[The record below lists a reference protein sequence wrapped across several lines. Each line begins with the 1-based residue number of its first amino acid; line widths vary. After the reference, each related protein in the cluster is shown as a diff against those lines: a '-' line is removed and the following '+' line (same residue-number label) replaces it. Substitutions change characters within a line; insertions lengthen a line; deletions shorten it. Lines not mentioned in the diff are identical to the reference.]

1 MSGMAQP
8 ESTQALASSRTEGRP
23 WSIYLMFG
31 LFGAQQGML
40 GPLMPFLRAE
50 FGLDLRWTGL
60 HFAAYALG
68 LVLIGVPYRWLERRT
83 SAIGTGRIAIGSIIV
98 ASGFFAVAAGLPMTL
113 PGSVV
118 LGFSGGLVMAV
129 GQAMLGRR
137 YGEQAAAKL
146 VEAHVVAGLCVLG
159 GALLVGGATA
169 IGLSWRTAPLLIS
182 AWALLMFCV
191 PSDIHRTE
199 VRTSPS
205 KAATGASTGNID
217 GLPASR
223 LTRLSLWALVI
234 LGISAEWGVGFWGAE
249 YMKTHVQTSASVAAT
264 LMSLYFAG
272 TVCGRLAS
280 SFALRRVSP
289 LTLLTTVIFSAIAT
303 LLVLSLIQGLAGTAV
318 FTFVLGA
325 CLGNFFPLILGSAMR
340 IAPHASSALSTQAS
354 QAVGVALLLAPFL
367 LGLLS
372 ERIGVEA
379 AFSLLIIYPLLMLP
393 WVPALRGA
401 WAFGGTT
408 APSKE

>member
-1 MSGMAQP
+1 
-8 ESTQALASSRTEGRP
+8 
-23 WSIYLMFG
+23 MFG

-50 FGLDLRWTGL
+50 FSLDLRWTGL

-68 LVLIGVPYRWLERRT
+68 LVLIGVPYRWLERKPPV
-83 SAIGTGRIAIGSIIV
+83 IGTGRIAIGSIVV
-98 ASGFFAVAAGLPMTL
+98 ASGFFAMAAGLPMTL

-146 VEAHVVAGLCVLG
+146 VEAHIVAGLCVLG
-159 GALLVGGATA
+159 GALLVGAATA
-169 IGLSWRTAPLLIS
+169 VGLSWRAAPLLIS

-199 VRTSPS
+199 ARTTP
-205 KAATGASTGNID
+205 ATASTGAPAD
-217 GLPASR
+217 ALPAPR

-280 SFALRRVSP
+280 SFALRRLSP
-289 LTLLTTVIFSAIAT
+289 LSLLTTVIFSAIAT

-340 IAPHASSALSTQAS
+340 VAPHASSALSTQAS

-401 WAFGGTT
+401 WAFGRTT

>member
-8 ESTQALASSRTEGRP
+8 DSTQPLASSRTEGRP

-50 FGLDLRWTGL
+50 FSLDLRWTGL

-68 LVLIGVPYRWLERRT
+68 LVLIGVPYRWLEHKPPV
-83 SAIGTGRIAIGSIIV
+83 IGTGRIAIGSIIV
-98 ASGFFAVAAGLPMTL
+98 ASGFFAMAAGLPMTL

-146 VEAHVVAGLCVLG
+146 VEAHIVAGLCVLG
-159 GALLVGGATA
+159 GALLVGAATA
-169 IGLSWRTAPLLIS
+169 LGLSWRAAPLLIS

-191 PSDIHRTE
+191 PSDLHRTE
-199 VRTSPS
+199 ARTTP
-205 KAATGASTGNID
+205 ATASTGAPAD
-217 GLPASR
+217 ALPAPR

-280 SFALRRVSP
+280 SFALRRLSP
-289 LTLLTTVIFSAIAT
+289 LSLLTTVIFSAIAT

-340 IAPHASSALSTQAS
+340 VAPHASSALSTQAS

-401 WAFGGTT
+401 WAFGRTT

>member
-1 MSGMAQP
+1 
-8 ESTQALASSRTEGRP
+8 
-23 WSIYLMFG
+23 MFG

-50 FGLDLRWTGL
+50 FSLDLRWTGL

-68 LVLIGVPYRWLERRT
+68 LVLIGVPYRWLERRPPV
-83 SAIGTGRIAIGSIIV
+83 IGTGRIAISSIIV
-98 ASGFFAVAAGLPMTL
+98 ASGFFAMAAGLPMTL
-113 PGSVV
+113 PGSAV

-146 VEAHVVAGLCVLG
+146 VEAHIVAGLCVLG
-159 GALLVGGATA
+159 GALLVGAATA
-169 IGLSWRTAPLLIS
+169 LGLSWRAAPLLIS

-191 PSDIHRTE
+191 PSDLHRTE
-199 VRTSPS
+199 ARTTP
-205 KAATGASTGNID
+205 ATASTGAPAD
-217 GLPASR
+217 ALPAPR

-280 SFALRRVSP
+280 SFALRRLSP
-289 LTLLTTVIFSAIAT
+289 LSLLTTVIFSAIAT
-303 LLVLSLIQGLAGTAV
+303 LLVLSLIQGLAGTAA

-340 IAPHASSALSTQAS
+340 VAPHASSALSTQAS

-401 WAFGGTT
+401 WAFGRTT
-408 APSKE
+408 ALSKE

>member
-8 ESTQALASSRTEGRP
+8 DSTQPLASSRTEGRP

-50 FGLDLRWTGL
+50 FSLDLRWTGL

-68 LVLIGVPYRWLERRT
+68 LVLIGVPYRRLERKPPV
-83 SAIGTGRIAIGSIIV
+83 IGTGRIAIGSIIV
-98 ASGFFAVAAGLPMTL
+98 ASGFFAMAAGLPMTL

-146 VEAHVVAGLCVLG
+146 VEAHIVAGLCVLG
-159 GALLVGGATA
+159 GALLVGAATA
-169 IGLSWRTAPLLIS
+169 VGLSWRAAPLLIS

-199 VRTSPS
+199 ARTTP
-205 KAATGASTGNID
+205 ATASTGAPAD
-217 GLPASR
+217 ALPAPR

-280 SFALRRVSP
+280 SFALRRLSP
-289 LTLLTTVIFSAIAT
+289 LSLLTTVIFSAIAT
-303 LLVLSLIQGLAGTAV
+303 LLVLSLIQGLVGTAV

-340 IAPHASSALSTQAS
+340 VAPHASSALSTQAS

-401 WAFGGTT
+401 WAFGRTT

>member
-1 MSGMAQP
+1 
-8 ESTQALASSRTEGRP
+8 
-23 WSIYLMFG
+23 MFG

-50 FGLDLRWTGL
+50 FSLDLRWTGL

-68 LVLIGVPYRWLERRT
+68 LVLIGVPYRWLERKPPV
-83 SAIGTGRIAIGSIIV
+83 IGTGRIAIGSIIV
-98 ASGFFAVAAGLPMTL
+98 ASGFFAMAAGLPMTL

-146 VEAHVVAGLCVLG
+146 VEAHIVAGLCVLG
-159 GALLVGGATA
+159 GALLVGAATA
-169 IGLSWRTAPLLIS
+169 VGLSWRAAPLLIS

-191 PSDIHRTE
+191 PSDLHRTE
-199 VRTSPS
+199 ARTTP
-205 KAATGASTGNID
+205 ATASNGAPAD
-217 GLPASR
+217 ALPAPR

-280 SFALRRVSP
+280 SFALRRLSP
-289 LTLLTTVIFSAIAT
+289 LSLLTTVIFSAIAT

-340 IAPHASSALSTQAS
+340 VAPHASSALSTQAS

-401 WAFGGTT
+401 WAFGRTT

>member
-1 MSGMAQP
+1 
-8 ESTQALASSRTEGRP
+8 
-23 WSIYLMFG
+23 MFG

-50 FGLDLRWTGL
+50 FSLDLRWTGL

-68 LVLIGVPYRWLERRT
+68 LVLIGVPYRWLERRPPV
-83 SAIGTGRIAIGSIIV
+83 IGTGRIAISSIIV
-98 ASGFFAVAAGLPMTL
+98 ASGFFAMAAGLPMTL
-113 PGSVV
+113 PGSAV

-146 VEAHVVAGLCVLG
+146 VEAHIVAGLCVLG
-159 GALLVGGATA
+159 GALLVGAATA
-169 IGLSWRTAPLLIS
+169 LGLSWRAAPLLIS

-191 PSDIHRTE
+191 PSDLHRTE
-199 VRTSPS
+199 ARTTP
-205 KAATGASTGNID
+205 ATASTGAPAD
-217 GLPASR
+217 ALPAPR

-280 SFALRRVSP
+280 SFALRRLSP
-289 LTLLTTVIFSAIAT
+289 LSLLTTVIFSAIAT

-340 IAPHASSALSTQAS
+340 VAPHASSALSTQAS

-401 WAFGGTT
+401 WAFGRTT
-408 APSKE
+408 ALSKE

>member
-1 MSGMAQP
+1 
-8 ESTQALASSRTEGRP
+8 
-23 WSIYLMFG
+23 MFG

-50 FGLDLRWTGL
+50 FSLDLRWTGL

-68 LVLIGVPYRWLERRT
+68 LVLIGVPYRWLEHKPPV
-83 SAIGTGRIAIGSIIV
+83 IGTGRIAIGSIIV
-98 ASGFFAVAAGLPMTL
+98 ASGFFAMAAGLPMTL
-113 PGSVV
+113 SGSVV

-146 VEAHVVAGLCVLG
+146 VEAHIVAGLCVLG
-159 GALLVGGATA
+159 GALLVGAATA
-169 IGLSWRTAPLLIS
+169 VGLSWRAAPLLIS

-191 PSDIHRTE
+191 PSDLHRTE
-199 VRTSPS
+199 ARPTP
-205 KAATGASTGNID
+205 ATASTAAPAD
-217 GLPASR
+217 ALPAPR

-280 SFALRRVSP
+280 SFALRRLSP
-289 LTLLTTVIFSAIAT
+289 LSLLTTVIFSAIAT
-303 LLVLSLIQGLAGTAV
+303 LLVLSMIQGLAGTAV

-340 IAPHASSALSTQAS
+340 VAPHASSALSTQAS

-367 LGLLS
+367 LGLMS

-379 AFSLLIIYPLLMLP
+379 AFGLLIIYPLLMLP

-401 WAFGGTT
+401 WAFGRTT

>member
-8 ESTQALASSRTEGRP
+8 DSTQPLASSRTEGRP

-50 FGLDLRWTGL
+50 FSLDLRWTGL

-68 LVLIGVPYRWLERRT
+68 LVLIGVPYRWLERKPPV
-83 SAIGTGRIAIGSIIV
+83 IGTGRIAIGSIIV
-98 ASGFFAVAAGLPMTL
+98 ASGFFAMAAGLPMTL

-146 VEAHVVAGLCVLG
+146 VEAHIVAGLCVLG
-159 GALLVGGATA
+159 GALLVGAATA
-169 IGLSWRTAPLLIS
+169 LGLSWRAAPLLIS

-191 PSDIHRTE
+191 PSDLHRTE
-199 VRTSPS
+199 ARTTP
-205 KAATGASTGNID
+205 ATASIGAPAD
-217 GLPASR
+217 ALPAPR

-280 SFALRRVSP
+280 SFALRRLSP
-289 LTLLTTVIFSAIAT
+289 LSLLTTVIFSAIAT

-340 IAPHASSALSTQAS
+340 VAPHASSALSTQAS

-401 WAFGGTT
+401 WAFGRTT

>member
-1 MSGMAQP
+1 
-8 ESTQALASSRTEGRP
+8 
-23 WSIYLMFG
+23 MFG

-50 FGLDLRWTGL
+50 FSLDLRWTGL

-68 LVLIGVPYRWLERRT
+68 LVLIGVPYRWLERRPPV
-83 SAIGTGRIAIGSIIV
+83 IGTGRIAIGSIVV
-98 ASGFFAVAAGLPMTL
+98 ASGFFAMAAGLPMTL

-118 LGFSGGLVMAV
+118 LGFSGGLVMAI
-129 GQAMLGRR
+129 GQAILGRR

-146 VEAHVVAGLCVLG
+146 VEAHIVAGLCVLG
-159 GALLVGGATA
+159 GALMVGAATA
-169 IGLSWRTAPLLIS
+169 LGLSWRAAPLLIS

-191 PSDIHRTE
+191 PSDLHRTE
-199 VRTSPS
+199 ARTTP
-205 KAATGASTGNID
+205 ATASTAAPAD
-217 GLPASR
+217 ALPAPR

-280 SFALRRVSP
+280 SFALRRLSP
-289 LTLLTTVIFSAIAT
+289 LSLLTTVIFSAIAT

-340 IAPHASSALSTQAS
+340 VAPHASSALSTQAS

-401 WAFGGTT
+401 WAFGRTT

>member
-1 MSGMAQP
+1 
-8 ESTQALASSRTEGRP
+8 
-23 WSIYLMFG
+23 MFG

-50 FGLDLRWTGL
+50 FSLDLRWTGL

-68 LVLIGVPYRWLERRT
+68 LVLIGVPYRWLERRPPI
-83 SAIGTGRIAIGSIIV
+83 IGTGRIAIGSIVV
-98 ASGFFAVAAGLPMTL
+98 ASGFFAMAAGLPMTL

-137 YGEQAAAKL
+137 YGEQTAAKL
-146 VEAHVVAGLCVLG
+146 VEAHIVAGLCVLG
-159 GALLVGGATA
+159 GALLVGAATA
-169 IGLSWRTAPLLIS
+169 VGLSWRAAPLLIS

-191 PSDIHRTE
+191 PSGLHRTE
-199 VRTSPS
+199 ARTTS
-205 KAATGASTGNID
+205 ATASTGAPAD
-217 GLPASR
+217 ALPAPR

-280 SFALRRVSP
+280 SFALRRLSP
-289 LTLLTTVIFSAIAT
+289 LSLLTTVIFSAIAT
-303 LLVLSLIQGLAGTAV
+303 LLVLSMIQGLAGTAV

-340 IAPHASSALSTQAS
+340 VAPHASSALSTQAS

-379 AFSLLIIYPLLMLP
+379 AFGLLIIYPLLMLP

-401 WAFGGTT
+401 WAFGRTT
-408 APSKE
+408 ALSKE

>member
-1 MSGMAQP
+1 
-8 ESTQALASSRTEGRP
+8 
-23 WSIYLMFG
+23 MFG

-50 FGLDLRWTGL
+50 FSLDLRWTGL

-68 LVLIGVPYRWLERRT
+68 LVLIGVPYRWLERRPPV
-83 SAIGTGRIAIGSIIV
+83 IGTGRIAISSIIV
-98 ASGFFAVAAGLPMTL
+98 ASGFFAMAAGLPMTL

-146 VEAHVVAGLCVLG
+146 VEAHIVAGLCVLG
-159 GALLVGGATA
+159 GALLVGAATA
-169 IGLSWRTAPLLIS
+169 LGLSWRAAPLLIS

-191 PSDIHRTE
+191 PSDLHRTE
-199 VRTSPS
+199 ARTTP
-205 KAATGASTGNID
+205 ATASTAASAD
-217 GLPASR
+217 ALPAPR

-280 SFALRRVSP
+280 SFALRRLSP
-289 LTLLTTVIFSAIAT
+289 LSLLTTVIFSAIAT

-340 IAPHASSALSTQAS
+340 VAPHASSALSTQAS

-401 WAFGGTT
+401 WAFGRTT

>member
-1 MSGMAQP
+1 
-8 ESTQALASSRTEGRP
+8 
-23 WSIYLMFG
+23 MFG

-50 FGLDLRWTGL
+50 FSLDLRWTGL

-68 LVLIGVPYRWLERRT
+68 LVLIGVPYRWLERRPPI
-83 SAIGTGRIAIGSIIV
+83 IGTGRIAIGSIVV
-98 ASGFFAVAAGLPMTL
+98 ASGFFAMAGGLPMTL

-146 VEAHVVAGLCVLG
+146 VEAHIVAGLCVLG
-159 GALLVGGATA
+159 GALLVGAATA
-169 IGLSWRTAPLLIS
+169 VGLSWRAAPLLIS

-199 VRTSPS
+199 ARTTP
-205 KAATGASTGNID
+205 ATASTGAPAD
-217 GLPASR
+217 ALPAPR

-280 SFALRRVSP
+280 SFALRRLSP
-289 LTLLTTVIFSAIAT
+289 LSLLTTVIFSAIAT
-303 LLVLSLIQGLAGTAV
+303 LLVLSMIQGLAGTAV

-340 IAPHASSALSTQAS
+340 VAPHASSALSTQAS

-401 WAFGGTT
+401 WAFGRTT
-408 APSKE
+408 ALSKE

>member
-8 ESTQALASSRTEGRP
+8 DSTQPLASSRTEGRP

-50 FGLDLRWTGL
+50 FSLDLRWTGL

-68 LVLIGVPYRWLERRT
+68 LVLIGVPYRWLERKPPV
-83 SAIGTGRIAIGSIIV
+83 IGTGRIAIGSIIV
-98 ASGFFAVAAGLPMTL
+98 ASGFFAMAAGLPMTL

-146 VEAHVVAGLCVLG
+146 VEAHIVAGLCVLG
-159 GALLVGGATA
+159 GALLVGAATA
-169 IGLSWRTAPLLIS
+169 LGLSWRAAPLLIS

-191 PSDIHRTE
+191 PSDLHRTE
-199 VRTSPS
+199 ARTTP
-205 KAATGASTGNID
+205 ATASTGAPAD
-217 GLPASR
+217 ALPAPR

-280 SFALRRVSP
+280 SFALRRLSP
-289 LTLLTTVIFSAIAT
+289 LSLLTTVIFSAIAT
-303 LLVLSLIQGLAGTAV
+303 LLVLSMIQGLAGTAV

-340 IAPHASSALSTQAS
+340 VAPHASSALSTQAS

-401 WAFGGTT
+401 WAFGRTT
-408 APSKE
+408 ALSKE

>member
-1 MSGMAQP
+1 
-8 ESTQALASSRTEGRP
+8 
-23 WSIYLMFG
+23 MFG

-50 FGLDLRWTGL
+50 FSLDLRWTGL

-68 LVLIGVPYRWLERRT
+68 LVLIGVPYRWLERKPPV
-83 SAIGTGRIAIGSIIV
+83 IGTGRIAIGSIVV
-98 ASGFFAVAAGLPMTL
+98 ASGFFAMAAGLPMTL

-129 GQAMLGRR
+129 GQAMLGKR

-146 VEAHVVAGLCVLG
+146 VEAHIVAGLCVLG
-159 GALLVGGATA
+159 GALLVGAATA
-169 IGLSWRTAPLLIS
+169 VGLSWRAAPLLIS

-191 PSDIHRTE
+191 PSDLHRTE
-199 VRTSPS
+199 ARPTP
-205 KAATGASTGNID
+205 ATASTAAPAD
-217 GLPASR
+217 ALPAPR

-280 SFALRRVSP
+280 SFALRRLSP
-289 LTLLTTVIFSAIAT
+289 LSLLTTVIFSAIAT

-340 IAPHASSALSTQAS
+340 VAPHASSALSTQAS

-401 WAFGGTT
+401 WAFGRTT

>member
-8 ESTQALASSRTEGRP
+8 DSTQPLASSRTEGRP

-50 FGLDLRWTGL
+50 FSLDLRWTGL

-68 LVLIGVPYRWLERRT
+68 LVLIGVPYRWLERRPPV
-83 SAIGTGRIAIGSIIV
+83 IGTGRIAISSIIV
-98 ASGFFAVAAGLPMTL
+98 ASGFFAMAAGLPMTL

-146 VEAHVVAGLCVLG
+146 VEAHIVAGLCVLG
-159 GALLVGGATA
+159 GALLVGAATA
-169 IGLSWRTAPLLIS
+169 VGLSWRAAPLLIS

-191 PSDIHRTE
+191 PSGLHRTE
-199 VRTSPS
+199 ARTTP
-205 KAATGASTGNID
+205 ATASTGTPVD
-217 GLPASR
+217 ALPAPR

-280 SFALRRVSP
+280 SFALRRLSP
-289 LTLLTTVIFSAIAT
+289 LSLLTTVIFSAIAT

-340 IAPHASSALSTQAS
+340 VAPHASSALSTQAS

-401 WAFGGTT
+401 WAFGRTT

>member
-1 MSGMAQP
+1 
-8 ESTQALASSRTEGRP
+8 
-23 WSIYLMFG
+23 MFG

-50 FGLDLRWTGL
+50 FSLDLRWTGL

-68 LVLIGVPYRWLERRT
+68 LVLIGVPYRWLERKPPV
-83 SAIGTGRIAIGSIIV
+83 IGTGRIAIGSIVV
-98 ASGFFAVAAGLPMTL
+98 ASGFFAMAAGLPMTL

-129 GQAMLGRR
+129 GQAMLGKR

-146 VEAHVVAGLCVLG
+146 VEAHIVAGLCVLG
-159 GALLVGGATA
+159 GALLVGAATA
-169 IGLSWRTAPLLIS
+169 VGLSWRAAPLLIS

-191 PSDIHRTE
+191 PSDLHRTE
-199 VRTSPS
+199 ARTTP
-205 KAATGASTGNID
+205 ATASNGAPAD
-217 GLPASR
+217 ALPAPR

-249 YMKTHVQTSASVAAT
+249 YIKTHVQTSASVAAT

-280 SFALRRVSP
+280 SFALRHLSP
-289 LTLLTTVIFSAIAT
+289 LSLLTTVIFSAIAT

-340 IAPHASSALSTQAS
+340 VAPHASSALSTQAS

-401 WAFGGTT
+401 WAFGRTT

>member
-8 ESTQALASSRTEGRP
+8 DSTQPLASSRTEGRP

-50 FGLDLRWTGL
+50 FSLDLRWTGL

-68 LVLIGVPYRWLERRT
+68 LVLIGVPYRWLERKPPV
-83 SAIGTGRIAIGSIIV
+83 IGTGRIAIGSIIV
-98 ASGFFAVAAGLPMTL
+98 ASGFFAMAAGLPMTL

-129 GQAMLGRR
+129 GQAMLGRC

-146 VEAHVVAGLCVLG
+146 VEAHIVAGLCVLG
-159 GALLVGGATA
+159 GALLVGAATA
-169 IGLSWRTAPLLIS
+169 LGLSWRAAPLLIS

-191 PSDIHRTE
+191 PSDLHRTE
-199 VRTSPS
+199 ARTTP
-205 KAATGASTGNID
+205 ATASTGAPAD
-217 GLPASR
+217 ALPAPR

-280 SFALRRVSP
+280 SFALRRLSP
-289 LTLLTTVIFSAIAT
+289 LSLLTTVIFSAIAT

-340 IAPHASSALSTQAS
+340 VAPHASSALSTQAS

-401 WAFGGTT
+401 WAFGRTT

>member
-1 MSGMAQP
+1 
-8 ESTQALASSRTEGRP
+8 
-23 WSIYLMFG
+23 MFG

-40 GPLMPFLRAE
+40 GPLMPFLRSE
-50 FGLDLRWTGL
+50 FSLDLRWTGL

-68 LVLIGVPYRWLERRT
+68 LVLIGVPYRWLERKPPV
-83 SAIGTGRIAIGSIIV
+83 IGTGRIAIGSIIV
-98 ASGFFAVAAGLPMTL
+98 ASGFFAMAAGLPMTL

-137 YGEQAAAKL
+137 YVEQAAAKL
-146 VEAHVVAGLCVLG
+146 VEAHIVAGLCVLG
-159 GALLVGGATA
+159 GALLVGAATA
-169 IGLSWRTAPLLIS
+169 VGLSWRAAPLLIS

-191 PSDIHRTE
+191 PSDLHRTE
-199 VRTSPS
+199 ARTTP
-205 KAATGASTGNID
+205 ATASTGAPAD
-217 GLPASR
+217 ALPAPR

-280 SFALRRVSP
+280 SFALRRLSP
-289 LTLLTTVIFSAIAT
+289 LSLLTTVIFSAIAT

-340 IAPHASSALSTQAS
+340 VAPHASSALSTQAS

-367 LGLLS
+367 LGVLS

-401 WAFGGTT
+401 WAFGRTT
-408 APSKE
+408 APAKE

>member
-8 ESTQALASSRTEGRP
+8 DSTQPLASSRTEGRP

-50 FGLDLRWTGL
+50 FSLDLRWTGL

-68 LVLIGVPYRWLERRT
+68 LVLIGVPYRWLERKPPV
-83 SAIGTGRIAIGSIIV
+83 IGTGRIAIGSIIV
-98 ASGFFAVAAGLPMTL
+98 ASGFFAMAAGLPMTL

-146 VEAHVVAGLCVLG
+146 VEAHIVAGLCVLG
-159 GALLVGGATA
+159 GALLVGAATA
-169 IGLSWRTAPLLIS
+169 LGLSWRAAPLLIS

-191 PSDIHRTE
+191 PSDLHRTE
-199 VRTSPS
+199 ARTTP
-205 KAATGASTGNID
+205 ATASTGAPAD
-217 GLPASR
+217 ALPAPR

-280 SFALRRVSP
+280 SFALRRLSP
-289 LTLLTTVIFSAIAT
+289 LSLLTTVIFSAIAT

-340 IAPHASSALSTQAS
+340 VAPHASSALSTQAS

-401 WAFGGTT
+401 WAFGRTT

>member
-1 MSGMAQP
+1 M
-8 ESTQALASSRTEGRP
+8 
-23 WSIYLMFG
+23 
-31 LFGAQQGML
+31 
-40 GPLMPFLRAE
+40 
-50 FGLDLRWTGL
+50 
-60 HFAAYALG
+60 
-68 LVLIGVPYRWLERRT
+68 
-83 SAIGTGRIAIGSIIV
+83 
-98 ASGFFAVAAGLPMTL
+98 
-113 PGSVV
+113 
-118 LGFSGGLVMAV
+118 
-129 GQAMLGRR
+129 
-137 YGEQAAAKL
+137 
-146 VEAHVVAGLCVLG
+146 
-159 GALLVGGATA
+159 GGATA
-169 IGLSWRTAPLLIS
+169 IGLSWRTAPLLVS

-199 VRTSPS
+199 VGTPPAT
-205 KAATGASTGNID
+205 AATGASPDT
-217 GLPASR
+217 LPASR

-289 LTLLTTVIFSAIAT
+289 LTLLTMVIFSAIAT
-303 LLVLSLIQGLAGTAV
+303 LLVLSLIQGLVGTAV

-354 QAVGVALLLAPFL
+354 QAFGVALLLAPFL

>member
-1 MSGMAQP
+1 MAQP
-8 ESTQALASSRTEGRP
+8 DSTQPLASPRTEGRP

-50 FGLDLRWTGL
+50 FSLDLRWTGL

-68 LVLIGVPYRWLERRT
+68 LVLIGVPYRWLERKPPV
-83 SAIGTGRIAIGSIIV
+83 IGTGRIAIGSIVV
-98 ASGFFAVAAGLPMTL
+98 ASGFFAMAAGLPMTL

-129 GQAMLGRR
+129 GQAMLGKR

-146 VEAHVVAGLCVLG
+146 VEAHIVAGLCVLG
-159 GALLVGGATA
+159 GALLVGAATA
-169 IGLSWRTAPLLIS
+169 VGLSWRAAPLLIS

-191 PSDIHRTE
+191 PSDLHRTE
-199 VRTSPS
+199 ARPTP
-205 KAATGASTGNID
+205 ATASTAAPAD
-217 GLPASR
+217 ALPAPR

-280 SFALRRVSP
+280 SFALRRLSP
-289 LTLLTTVIFSAIAT
+289 LSLLTTVIFSAIAT

-340 IAPHASSALSTQAS
+340 VAPHASSALSTQAS

-401 WAFGGTT
+401 WAFGRTT

>member
-1 MSGMAQP
+1 
-8 ESTQALASSRTEGRP
+8 
-23 WSIYLMFG
+23 
-31 LFGAQQGML
+31 
-40 GPLMPFLRAE
+40 
-50 FGLDLRWTGL
+50 
-60 HFAAYALG
+60 
-68 LVLIGVPYRWLERRT
+68 
-83 SAIGTGRIAIGSIIV
+83 
-98 ASGFFAVAAGLPMTL
+98 
-113 PGSVV
+113 
-118 LGFSGGLVMAV
+118 MAV

-146 VEAHVVAGLCVLG
+146 VEAHIVAGLCVLG
-159 GALLVGGATA
+159 GALLVGAATA
-169 IGLSWRTAPLLIS
+169 VGLSWRAAPLLIS

-191 PSDIHRTE
+191 PSDLHRTE
-199 VRTSPS
+199 ARTTP
-205 KAATGASTGNID
+205 ATASTGAPAD
-217 GLPASR
+217 ALPAPR

-280 SFALRRVSP
+280 SFALRRLSP
-289 LTLLTTVIFSAIAT
+289 LSLLTTVIFSAIAT

-340 IAPHASSALSTQAS
+340 VAPHASSALSTQAS

-401 WAFGGTT
+401 WAFGRTT

>member
-1 MSGMAQP
+1 
-8 ESTQALASSRTEGRP
+8 
-23 WSIYLMFG
+23 MFG

-50 FGLDLRWTGL
+50 FSLDLRWTGL

-68 LVLIGVPYRWLERRT
+68 LVLIGVPYRWLERRPPI
-83 SAIGTGRIAIGSIIV
+83 IGTGRIAIGSIVV
-98 ASGFFAVAAGLPMTL
+98 ASGFFAMAAGLPMTL

-118 LGFSGGLVMAV
+118 LGFSGGLVMAI

-146 VEAHVVAGLCVLG
+146 VEAHIVAGLCVLG
-159 GALLVGGATA
+159 GALLVGAATA
-169 IGLSWRTAPLLIS
+169 VGLSWRAAPLLIS

-191 PSDIHRTE
+191 PSDLHRTE
-199 VRTSPS
+199 ARTTP
-205 KAATGASTGNID
+205 ATASTGAPAD
-217 GLPASR
+217 ALPAPR

-280 SFALRRVSP
+280 SFALRRLSP
-289 LTLLTTVIFSAIAT
+289 LSLLTTVIFSAIAT
-303 LLVLSLIQGLAGTAV
+303 LLVLSMIQGLAGTAV

-340 IAPHASSALSTQAS
+340 VAPHASSALSTQAS

-401 WAFGGTT
+401 WAFGRTT
-408 APSKE
+408 ALSKE

>member
-1 MSGMAQP
+1 
-8 ESTQALASSRTEGRP
+8 
-23 WSIYLMFG
+23 MFG

-50 FGLDLRWTGL
+50 FSLDLRWTGL

-68 LVLIGVPYRWLERRT
+68 LVLIGVPYRWLERRPPV
-83 SAIGTGRIAIGSIIV
+83 IGTGRIAISSIIV
-98 ASGFFAVAAGLPMTL
+98 ASGFFAMAAGLPMTL

-146 VEAHVVAGLCVLG
+146 VEAHIVAGLCVLG
-159 GALLVGGATA
+159 GALLVGAATA
-169 IGLSWRTAPLLIS
+169 VGLSWRAAPLLIS

-191 PSDIHRTE
+191 PSDLHRTE
-199 VRTSPS
+199 ARTTS
-205 KAATGASTGNID
+205 ATASTGAPAD
-217 GLPASR
+217 ALPAPR

-280 SFALRRVSP
+280 SFALRRLSP
-289 LTLLTTVIFSAIAT
+289 LSLLTTVIFSAIAT

-340 IAPHASSALSTQAS
+340 VAPHASSALSTQAS

-401 WAFGGTT
+401 WAFGRTT

>member
-1 MSGMAQP
+1 
-8 ESTQALASSRTEGRP
+8 
-23 WSIYLMFG
+23 MFG

-50 FGLDLRWTGL
+50 FSLDLRWTGL

-68 LVLIGVPYRWLERRT
+68 LVLIGVPYRWLEHKPPV
-83 SAIGTGRIAIGSIIV
+83 IGTGRIAISSIIV
-98 ASGFFAVAAGLPMTL
+98 ASGFFAMAAGLPMTL

-146 VEAHVVAGLCVLG
+146 VEAHIVAGLCVLG
-159 GALLVGGATA
+159 GALLVGAATA
-169 IGLSWRTAPLLIS
+169 VGLSWRAAPLLIS

-191 PSDIHRTE
+191 PSDLHRTE
-199 VRTSPS
+199 ARTTP
-205 KAATGASTGNID
+205 ATASTGAPAD
-217 GLPASR
+217 ALPAPR

-249 YMKTHVQTSASVAAT
+249 YIKTHVQTSASVAAT

-280 SFALRRVSP
+280 SFALRRLSP
-289 LTLLTTVIFSAIAT
+289 LSLLTTVIFSAIAT
-303 LLVLSLIQGLAGTAV
+303 LLVLSMIQGLAGTAV

-340 IAPHASSALSTQAS
+340 VAPHASSALSTQAS

-401 WAFGGTT
+401 WAFGRTT
-408 APSKE
+408 ALSKE

>member
-8 ESTQALASSRTEGRP
+8 DSTQPLASPRTEGRP

-50 FGLDLRWTGL
+50 FSLDLRWTGL

-68 LVLIGVPYRWLERRT
+68 LVLIGVPYRWLERKPPV
-83 SAIGTGRIAIGSIIV
+83 IGTGRIAIGSIIV
-98 ASGFFAVAAGLPMTL
+98 ASGFFAMAAGLPMTL

-146 VEAHVVAGLCVLG
+146 VEAHIVAGLCVLG
-159 GALLVGGATA
+159 GALLVGAATA
-169 IGLSWRTAPLLIS
+169 VGLSWRAAPLLIS

-191 PSDIHRTE
+191 PSDLHRTE
-199 VRTSPS
+199 ARPTP
-205 KAATGASTGNID
+205 ATASTAAPAD
-217 GLPASR
+217 ALPAPR

-280 SFALRRVSP
+280 SFALRRLSP
-289 LTLLTTVIFSAIAT
+289 LSLLTTVIFSAIAT

-340 IAPHASSALSTQAS
+340 VAPHASSALSTQAS

-401 WAFGGTT
+401 WAFGRTT

>member
-8 ESTQALASSRTEGRP
+8 DSTQPLASPRTEGRP

-50 FGLDLRWTGL
+50 FSLDLRWTGL

-68 LVLIGVPYRWLERRT
+68 LVLIGVPYRWLERKPPV
-83 SAIGTGRIAIGSIIV
+83 IGTGRIAIGSIIV
-98 ASGFFAVAAGLPMTL
+98 ASGFFAMAAGLPMTL

-146 VEAHVVAGLCVLG
+146 VEAHIVAGLCVLG
-159 GALLVGGATA
+159 GALLVGAATA
-169 IGLSWRTAPLLIS
+169 VGLSWRAAPLLIS

-191 PSDIHRTE
+191 PSDLHRTE
-199 VRTSPS
+199 ARTTP
-205 KAATGASTGNID
+205 ATASTGAPAD
-217 GLPASR
+217 ALPAPR

-280 SFALRRVSP
+280 SFALRRLSP
-289 LTLLTTVIFSAIAT
+289 LSLLTTVIFSAIAT
-303 LLVLSLIQGLAGTAV
+303 LLVLSMIQGLAGTAV

-340 IAPHASSALSTQAS
+340 VAPHASSALSTQAS

-401 WAFGGTT
+401 WAFGRTT

>member
-1 MSGMAQP
+1 
-8 ESTQALASSRTEGRP
+8 
-23 WSIYLMFG
+23 MFG

-50 FGLDLRWTGL
+50 FSLDLRWTGL

-68 LVLIGVPYRWLERRT
+68 LVLIGVPYRWLERKPPV
-83 SAIGTGRIAIGSIIV
+83 IGTGRIAIGSIVV
-98 ASGFFAVAAGLPMTL
+98 ASGFFAMAAGLPMTL

-118 LGFSGGLVMAV
+118 LGFSGGLVMAI

-146 VEAHVVAGLCVLG
+146 VEAHIVAGLCVLG
-159 GALLVGGATA
+159 GALLVGAATA
-169 IGLSWRTAPLLIS
+169 VGLSWRAAPLLIS

-191 PSDIHRTE
+191 PSDLHRTE
-199 VRTSPS
+199 ARTTP
-205 KAATGASTGNID
+205 ATASNGAPAD
-217 GLPASR
+217 ALPAPR

-249 YMKTHVQTSASVAAT
+249 YIKTHVQTSASVAAT

-280 SFALRRVSP
+280 SFALRRLSP
-289 LTLLTTVIFSAIAT
+289 LSLLTTVIFSAIAT

-340 IAPHASSALSTQAS
+340 VAPHASSALSTQAS

-401 WAFGGTT
+401 WAFGRTT

>member
-1 MSGMAQP
+1 
-8 ESTQALASSRTEGRP
+8 
-23 WSIYLMFG
+23 MFG

-50 FGLDLRWTGL
+50 FSLDLRWTGL

-68 LVLIGVPYRWLERRT
+68 LVLIGVPYRWLERKPPV
-83 SAIGTGRIAIGSIIV
+83 IGTGRIAIGSIIV
-98 ASGFFAVAAGLPMTL
+98 ASGFFAMAAGLPMTL

-146 VEAHVVAGLCVLG
+146 VEAHIVAGLCVLG
-159 GALLVGGATA
+159 GALLVGAATA
-169 IGLSWRTAPLLIS
+169 VGLSWRAAPLLIS

-191 PSDIHRTE
+191 PSDLHRTE
-199 VRTSPS
+199 ARTTP
-205 KAATGASTGNID
+205 ATASNGAPAD
-217 GLPASR
+217 ALPAPR

-280 SFALRRVSP
+280 SFALRRLSP
-289 LTLLTTVIFSAIAT
+289 LSLLSTVIFSAIAT

-340 IAPHASSALSTQAS
+340 VAPHASSALSTQAS

-401 WAFGGTT
+401 WAFGRTT

>member
-1 MSGMAQP
+1 
-8 ESTQALASSRTEGRP
+8 
-23 WSIYLMFG
+23 MFG

-50 FGLDLRWTGL
+50 FSLDLRWTGL

-68 LVLIGVPYRWLERRT
+68 LVLIGVPYRWLERKPPV
-83 SAIGTGRIAIGSIIV
+83 IGTGRIAIGSIVV
-98 ASGFFAVAAGLPMTL
+98 ASGFFAMAAGLPMTL

-146 VEAHVVAGLCVLG
+146 VEAHIVAGLCVLG
-159 GALLVGGATA
+159 GALLVGAATA
-169 IGLSWRTAPLLIS
+169 VGLSWRAAPLLIS

-191 PSDIHRTE
+191 PSDLHRTE
-199 VRTSPS
+199 ARPTP
-205 KAATGASTGNID
+205 ATASTAAPAD
-217 GLPASR
+217 ALPAPR

-280 SFALRRVSP
+280 SFALRRLSP
-289 LTLLTTVIFSAIAT
+289 LSLLTTVIFSAIAT
-303 LLVLSLIQGLAGTAV
+303 LLVLSMIQGLAGTAV

-340 IAPHASSALSTQAS
+340 VAPHASSALSTQAS

-401 WAFGGTT
+401 WAFGRTT

>member
-1 MSGMAQP
+1 
-8 ESTQALASSRTEGRP
+8 
-23 WSIYLMFG
+23 MFG

-50 FGLDLRWTGL
+50 FSLDLRWTGL

-68 LVLIGVPYRWLERRT
+68 LVLIGVPYRWLERKPPV
-83 SAIGTGRIAIGSIIV
+83 IGTGRIAIGSIIV
-98 ASGFFAVAAGLPMTL
+98 ASGFFAMAAGLPMTL

-129 GQAMLGRR
+129 GQAMLGRC

-146 VEAHVVAGLCVLG
+146 VEAHIVAGLCVLG
-159 GALLVGGATA
+159 GALLVGAATA
-169 IGLSWRTAPLLIS
+169 LGLSWRAAPLLIS

-191 PSDIHRTE
+191 PSDLHRTE
-199 VRTSPS
+199 ARTTP
-205 KAATGASTGNID
+205 ATASTGAPAD
-217 GLPASR
+217 ALPAPR

-280 SFALRRVSP
+280 SFALRRLSP
-289 LTLLTTVIFSAIAT
+289 LSLLTTVIFSAIAT

-340 IAPHASSALSTQAS
+340 VAPHASSALSTQAS

-401 WAFGGTT
+401 WAFGRTT

>member
-1 MSGMAQP
+1 
-8 ESTQALASSRTEGRP
+8 
-23 WSIYLMFG
+23 MFG

-50 FGLDLRWTGL
+50 FSLDLRWTGL

-68 LVLIGVPYRWLERRT
+68 LVLIGVPYRWLERKPPV
-83 SAIGTGRIAIGSIIV
+83 IGTGRIAIGSIIV
-98 ASGFFAVAAGLPMTL
+98 ASGFFAMAAGLPMTL

-146 VEAHVVAGLCVLG
+146 VEAHIVAGLCVLG
-159 GALLVGGATA
+159 GALLVGAATA
-169 IGLSWRTAPLLIS
+169 LGLSWRAAPLLIS

-191 PSDIHRTE
+191 PSDLHRTE
-199 VRTSPS
+199 ARTTP
-205 KAATGASTGNID
+205 ATASNGAPAD
-217 GLPASR
+217 ALPAPR

-280 SFALRRVSP
+280 SFALRRLSP
-289 LTLLTTVIFSAIAT
+289 LSLLTTVIFSAIAT

-340 IAPHASSALSTQAS
+340 VAPHASSALSTQAS

-401 WAFGGTT
+401 WAFGRTT

>member
-8 ESTQALASSRTEGRP
+8 DSTQPLASSRTEGRP

-50 FGLDLRWTGL
+50 FSLDLRWTGL

-68 LVLIGVPYRWLERRT
+68 LVLIGVPYRWLERKPPV
-83 SAIGTGRIAIGSIIV
+83 IGTGRIAIGSIIV
-98 ASGFFAVAAGLPMTL
+98 ASGFFAMAAGLPMTL

-146 VEAHVVAGLCVLG
+146 VEAHIVAGLCVLG
-159 GALLVGGATA
+159 GALLVGAATA
-169 IGLSWRTAPLLIS
+169 VGLSWRAAPLLIS

-191 PSDIHRTE
+191 PSDLHRTE
-199 VRTSPS
+199 ARTTP
-205 KAATGASTGNID
+205 ATASTGAPAD
-217 GLPASR
+217 ALPAPR

-280 SFALRRVSP
+280 SFALRRLSP
-289 LTLLTTVIFSAIAT
+289 LSLLTTVIFSAIAT

-340 IAPHASSALSTQAS
+340 VAPHASSALSTQAS

-401 WAFGGTT
+401 WAFGRTT
-408 APSKE
+408 ALSKE

>member
-1 MSGMAQP
+1 
-8 ESTQALASSRTEGRP
+8 
-23 WSIYLMFG
+23 MFG

-50 FGLDLRWTGL
+50 FSLDLRWTGL

-68 LVLIGVPYRWLERRT
+68 LVLIGVPYRWLERRPPV
-83 SAIGTGRIAIGSIIV
+83 IGTGRIAIGSIVV
-98 ASGFFAVAAGLPMTL
+98 ASGFFAMAAGLPMTL

-146 VEAHVVAGLCVLG
+146 VEAHIVAGLCVLG
-159 GALLVGGATA
+159 GALLVGAATA
-169 IGLSWRTAPLLIS
+169 VGLSWRAAPLLIS

-191 PSDIHRTE
+191 PSGLHRTE
-199 VRTSPS
+199 ARTTS
-205 KAATGASTGNID
+205 ATASIGAPAD
-217 GLPASR
+217 ALPAPR

-280 SFALRRVSP
+280 SFALRRLSP
-289 LTLLTTVIFSAIAT
+289 LSLLTTVIFSAIAT
-303 LLVLSLIQGLAGTAV
+303 LLVLSMIQGLAGTAV

-340 IAPHASSALSTQAS
+340 VAPHASSALSTQAS

-401 WAFGGTT
+401 WAFGRTT
-408 APSKE
+408 ALSKE

>member
-8 ESTQALASSRTEGRP
+8 DSTQPLASSRTEGRP

-50 FGLDLRWTGL
+50 FSLDLRWTGL

-68 LVLIGVPYRWLERRT
+68 LVLIGVPYRWLERKPPV
-83 SAIGTGRIAIGSIIV
+83 IGTGRIAIGSIIV
-98 ASGFFAVAAGLPMTL
+98 ASGFFAMAAGLPMTL

-146 VEAHVVAGLCVLG
+146 VEAHIVAGLCVLG
-159 GALLVGGATA
+159 GALLVGAATA
-169 IGLSWRTAPLLIS
+169 VGLSWRAAPLLIS

-191 PSDIHRTE
+191 PSDLHRTE
-199 VRTSPS
+199 ARPTP
-205 KAATGASTGNID
+205 ATASTAAPAD
-217 GLPASR
+217 ALPAPR

-280 SFALRRVSP
+280 SFALRRLSP
-289 LTLLTTVIFSAIAT
+289 LSLLTTVIFSAIAT
-303 LLVLSLIQGLAGTAV
+303 LLVLSMIQGLAGTAV

-340 IAPHASSALSTQAS
+340 VAPHASSALSTQAS

-393 WVPALRGA
+393 WVPVLRGA
-401 WAFGGTT
+401 WAFGRTT